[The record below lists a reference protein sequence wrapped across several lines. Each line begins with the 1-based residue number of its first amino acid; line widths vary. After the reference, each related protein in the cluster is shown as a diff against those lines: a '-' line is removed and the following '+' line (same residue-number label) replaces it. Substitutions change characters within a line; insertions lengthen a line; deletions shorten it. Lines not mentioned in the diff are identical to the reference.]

1 MKYSSRKTEIVFSRK
16 AYIIFVLFTTSKK
29 KFLQCM
35 QRNIVNQI
43 AFVTADCIV
52 STVCCIEVVCNAQ
65 EKGTV
70 TSFSQSFAF
79 LSLRLSIKTV
89 SVLIS
94 RFISLVKL
102 PLKQQPWECA
112 LFSAELEESGG
123 RLKGSF
129 ALTAVQS
136 AWSVGN
142 RSICLAA
149 FWASNSV
156 RCWRPFWMPERVES

>member
-1 MKYSSRKTEIVFSRK
+1 MR
-16 AYIIFVLFTTSKK
+16 
-29 KFLQCM
+29 
-35 QRNIVNQI
+35 RNIVNQI
-43 AFVTADCIV
+43 SADCIV
-52 STVCCIEVVCNAQ
+52 FTVCCIEVVCNAQ

-79 LSLRLSIKTV
+79 LSFRLSIKTV

-102 PLKQQPWECA
+102 PLKQQPSECA

-136 AWSVGN
+136 AWSIGN

-149 FWASNSV
+149 FWASNFV
-156 RCWRPFWMPERVES
+156 RYWETPFWVLEKVESKGCLLADKVFRWELL

>member
-1 MKYSSRKTEIVFSRK
+1 
-16 AYIIFVLFTTSKK
+16 
-29 KFLQCM
+29 M
-35 QRNIVNQI
+35 QRNIVNPI

-52 STVCCIEVVCNAQ
+52 STVCCIKVVCNVQ

-79 LSLRLSIKTV
+79 LSLHLSIKTV

-102 PLKQQPWECA
+102 PLKQQPLECA

-136 AWSVGN
+136 VWSFGN
-142 RSICLAA
+142 RSICSAA

-156 RCWRPFWMPERVES
+156 RCWRPFWVPERVES